1 MDELRQSKEG
11 KSAMPI
17 EDLGP
22 AVTRVWNDLR
32 STTRNLV
39 ERAWQSIN
47 SPHAQLPVAYDP
59 KADAEL
65 IRLLETLDA
74 QPSQSTD
81 SAAALGSRRLA
92 EVCSNVL
99 MQQTQSAEVFAR
111 LIERAHERNDY
122 HRVDAIAEKISERLA
137 PSEICE
143 LARSNNVVVRALA
156 QETLTGMPTSLLMGL
171 LRDPVDAPVAH
182 AALERQALEYG
193 SAEAKQ
199 GLRDFED
206 FKLDY

>member
-1 MDELRQSKEG
+1 MDELRHTNEG
-11 KSAMPI
+11 KASMPI

-22 AVTRVWNDLR
+22 AVRSVWNGLR
-32 STTRNLV
+32 MTTRKLV

-47 SPHAQLPVAYDP
+47 SPHAPSPAAYDP
-59 KADAEL
+59 KADSEL

-74 QPSQSTD
+74 QPPQNTD

-92 EVCSNVL
+92 EVCSKVL

-122 HRVDAIAEKISERLA
+122 RSVDAIAEKIGERLA

-143 LARSNNVVVRALA
+143 LARSNNVIVRALA
-156 QETLTGMPTSLLMGL
+156 QETLTVMPTSLLIGL

-182 AALERQALEYG
+182 AALERQAAEYG

-206 FKLDY
+206 FRLDY